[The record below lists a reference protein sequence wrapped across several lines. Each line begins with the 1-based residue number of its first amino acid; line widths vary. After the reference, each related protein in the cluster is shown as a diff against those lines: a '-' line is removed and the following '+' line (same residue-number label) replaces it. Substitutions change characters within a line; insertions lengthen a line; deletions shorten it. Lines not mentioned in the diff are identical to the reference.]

1 MTEHA
6 RELLI
11 FAPQK
16 TANQTVMRAI
26 LFLLLIFFISSSFA
40 QGVRGVILSHD
51 KKPLVNATVYNLHT
65 GAHEHSNENGFF
77 LLRDAR
83 KGDSLRITHV
93 SCAPQTIAVLTDT
106 LRIILQSAAFQ
117 LENVTITAAVRHLN
131 IISDID
137 LETNPVNSSQEL
149 LRKVPGLFIGQHA
162 GGGKAEQIFL
172 RGFDIDHGTDINIS
186 VDGMPVNMV
195 SHAHGQGYADLHF
208 LIPESI
214 GKIDFD
220 KGPYYANR
228 GNLATAGYVSFET
241 KDRLDNS
248 LVQLEAGKFNSFRT
262 LGMFNLLNDEKNA
275 AWFAADYIKTDGYF
289 DSPQNFNRINLMC
302 KYSAWLPG
310 NDKLTIAA
318 SHFKSQWNAS
328 GQIPERAVK
337 DGLIGR
343 FGAIDDTEGGNTS
356 RSNINLQFL
365 KQVDENTF
373 IRNTAYFS
381 HYDFELYSNFTFWLN
396 DPVNGDQIRQ
406 KEKRNIIGFQSELNR
421 NFYLGKTVI
430 DFQAGV
436 MLRNDDI
443 NNIELS
449 RTVNRKTTIEP
460 VMLGDIN
467 ETNLA
472 GYANAEIRTGKWV
485 FNPGLRIDHLKFDY
499 TDQLSATYKQ
509 QSQSRST
516 LSPKLNIIFN
526 QGHRLQYFLKLG
538 KGFHSNDTRVVV
550 AQQGH
555 KILPAAYGADLGF
568 MWKPLPK
575 LMLNAAAWYLYL
587 EQEFV
592 YVGDEGVVEPSG
604 KTRRQGIDLGL
615 RYQLGKYLFLN
626 GDFTYTHARA
636 TEEPKDANRI
646 PLAPIVTTAGGIS
659 FKHPSGFDASV
670 KTRYLG
676 NRPANEDNSIVA
688 KGYCITDASIHY
700 QWGKFGIGVITE
712 NIFNASWNE
721 TQFATTSR
729 LKNEPAAVEEIHFTP
744 GTPFNLRAV
753 ISYKF

>member
-1 MTEHA
+1 MA
-6 RELLI
+6 RKKPQALITRSKTKCMKQILL
-11 FAPQK
+11 FSL
-16 TANQTVMRAI
+16 I
-26 LFLLLIFFISSSFA
+26 LFTASSFA
-40 QGVRGVILSHD
+40 QGVRGFVLSHD
-51 KKPLVNATVYNLHT
+51 KKPLTNATIYNLQT

-93 SCAPQTIAVLTDT
+93 SCAPRTIFADLDT
-106 LRIILQSAAFQ
+106 LRIILQPSAFQ

-131 IISDID
+131 IISDVD
-137 LETNPVNSSQEL
+137 LQTNPVNSSQEL

-208 LIPESI
+208 LIPETI

-220 KGPYYANR
+220 KGPYYANK
-228 GNLATAGYVSFET
+228 GNFATAGYVAFET
-241 KDRLDNS
+241 KDRLDHS

-262 LGMFNLLNDEKNA
+262 LGMFNIVNNEKNA
-275 AWFAADYIKTDGYF
+275 AWFGADYIKTDGFF
-289 DSPQNFNRINLMC
+289 DSPQNFNRLNLMG

-310 NDKLTIAA
+310 NDKLSIAF
-318 SHFKSQWNAS
+318 SHFSSEWNAS

-337 DGLIGR
+337 DGSIGR

-373 IRNTAYFS
+373 VKNTAYFS
-381 HYDFELYSNFTFWLN
+381 HYDFELYSNFTFFLN
-396 DPVNGDQIRQ
+396 DDVNGDQIRQ

-421 NFYLGKTVI
+421 NFYWKKTVI
-430 DFQAGV
+430 DFQAAVG
-436 MLRNDDI
+436 LRNDAID
-443 NNIELS
+443 NIELS
-449 RTVNRKTTIEP
+449 HTVNRKTTIDR

-467 ETNLA
+467 ETNLF
-472 GYANAEIRTGKWV
+472 GYANAEIRAGKWV
-485 FNPGLRIDHLKFDY
+485 INPGIRIDHLKFDY
-499 TDQLSATYKQ
+499 TDQLSVTYKQ
-509 QSQSRST
+509 QSQSKT
-516 LSPKLNIIFN
+516 AFSPKLNFIFN
-526 QGHRLQYFLKLG
+526 QDHRLQYFLKLG
-538 KGFHSNDTRVVV
+538 KGFHGNDTRVVV
-550 AQQGH
+550 AQGGH
-555 KILPAAYGADLGF
+555 KILPAAYGADLGIL
-568 MWKPLPK
+568 WKPLPR

-604 KTRRQGIDLGL
+604 KTRRQGLDFGA

-626 GDFTYTHARA
+626 GDLTYTYARA
-636 TEEPKDANRI
+636 TEEPKGADRI
-646 PLAPIVTTAGGIS
+646 PLAPHITTAGGIS
-659 FKHPSGFDASV
+659 FKHPSGLSASL

-688 KGYCITDASIHY
+688 KGYWITDASLNF
-700 QWGKFGIGVITE
+700 QWGHFGIGIITE
-712 NIFNASWNE
+712 NIFNKEWNE

-729 LKNEPAAVEEIHFTP
+729 LKNEPAPVTEIHFTP
-744 GTPFNLRAV
+744 GTPFNLRAM

>member
-1 MTEHA
+1 MK
-6 RELLI
+6 
-11 FAPQK
+11 Q
-16 TANQTVMRAI
+16 I
-26 LFLLLIFFISSSFA
+26 LFFSLILFSASSFA
-40 QGVRGVILSHD
+40 QGVRGFVLSHD
-51 KKPLVNATVYNLHT
+51 KKPLTNATVYNLQT

-77 LLRDAR
+77 LLRGAH

-93 SCAPQTIAVLTDT
+93 SCSPLTILADQDT
-106 LRIILQSAAFQ
+106 LRIILQPSAFQ

-131 IISDID
+131 IISDAD
-137 LETNPVNSSQEL
+137 LQTNPVNSSQEL

-208 LIPESI
+208 LIPETI

-220 KGPYYANR
+220 KGPYYANK
-228 GNLATAGYVSFET
+228 GNLATAGYVAFET
-241 KDRLDNS
+241 KDRLDHS

-262 LGMFNLLNDEKNA
+262 LGMFNIVNNEKNA
-275 AWFAADYIKTDGYF
+275 AWFAADYIKTDGFF
-289 DSPQNFNRINLMC
+289 DSPQNFNRLNLMG

-310 NDKLTIAA
+310 NDKLSIAF
-318 SHFKSQWNAS
+318 SHFNSEWNAS

-337 DGLIGR
+337 DGSIGR

-356 RSNINLQFL
+356 RTNINLQFL

-373 IRNTAYFS
+373 VKNTAYFS
-381 HYDFELYSNFTFWLN
+381 HYDFELYSNFTFFLN

-421 NFYLGKTVI
+421 NFYWKKTVI
-430 DFQAGV
+430 DFQAAVG
-436 MLRNDDI
+436 LRNDAID
-443 NNIELS
+443 NIELS
-449 RTVNRKTTIEP
+449 HTVNRKTTIEP

-467 ETNLA
+467 ETNLF
-472 GYANAEIRTGKWV
+472 GYANAEIRAGKWV
-485 FNPGLRIDHLKFDY
+485 INPGIRIDHLKFDY
-499 TDQLSATYKQ
+499 TDHLSGTYKQ
-509 QSQSRST
+509 QSQSKAAF
-516 LSPKLNIIFN
+516 SPKLNFIFN
-526 QGHRLQYFLKLG
+526 QDHRLQYFLKLG

-550 AQQGH
+550 AQEGH
-555 KILPAAYGADLGF
+555 KILPAAYGADLGIL
-568 MWKPLPK
+568 WKPLPR

-604 KTRRQGIDLGL
+604 KTRRQGFDFGA

-626 GDFTYTHARA
+626 GDLTYTYARA
-636 TEEPKDANRI
+636 TEEPKGEDRI
-646 PLAPIVTTAGGIS
+646 PLAPRITTAGGIS
-659 FKHPSGFDASV
+659 FKHPSGFSASL
-670 KTRYLG
+670 KTRYLDD
-676 NRPANEDNSIVA
+676 RPANEDNSIIA
-688 KGYCITDASIHY
+688 KGYWITDASLNF
-700 QWGKFGIGVITE
+700 QWGHFGFGIITE
-712 NIFNASWNE
+712 NIFNKEWNE

-729 LKNEPAAVEEIHFTP
+729 LKNEPGPVTEIHFTP
-744 GTPFNLRAV
+744 GTPFNLRAM
-753 ISYKF
+753 ISYRF

>member
-1 MTEHA
+1 MKQVLYF
-6 RELLI
+6 LLI
-11 FAPQK
+11 LYS
-16 TANQTVMRAI
+16 AN
-26 LFLLLIFFISSSFA
+26 SFA
-40 QGVRGVILSHD
+40 QGVRGTVLSND
-51 KKPLVNATVYNLHT
+51 KKPLVNATIYNLAT

-77 LLRDAR
+77 VLRDVKR
-83 KGDSLRITHV
+83 GDSLRITHV
-93 SCAPQTIAVLTDT
+93 SCAPQTIFVDRDT
-106 LRIILQSAAFQ
+106 LRIILQHAAFQ
-117 LENVTITAAVRHLN
+117 LENVTITASVRHLN

-137 LETNPVNSSQEL
+137 LQTNPVNSSQEL

-220 KGPYYANR
+220 KGPCYANK

-248 LVQLEAGKFNSFRT
+248 LIQLEAGKFNSFRT
-262 LGMFNLLNDEKNA
+262 LGMFNLVNNEKHS
-275 AWFAADYIKTDGYF
+275 AWFATDYTKTDGFF
-289 DSPQNFNRINLMC
+289 DSPQNFNRLNLMG
-302 KYSAWLPG
+302 KYSAWLPN
-310 NDKLTIAA
+310 NDKISISF
-318 SHFKSQWNAS
+318 SHFKSNWNAS

-337 DGLIGR
+337 SGLIDR

-373 IRNTAYFS
+373 VKNTAYFS
-381 HYDFELYSNFTFWLN
+381 HYDFELYSNFTFFLN

-406 KEKRNIIGFQSELNR
+406 KEKRNIIGFTSELNR
-421 NFYLGKTVI
+421 NFYLKKTVI

-436 MLRNDDI
+436 GLRNDAID
-443 NNIELS
+443 NIELS
-449 RTVNRKTTIEP
+449 HTVNRKTTLVP

-467 ETNLA
+467 ETNLS
-472 GYANAEIRTGKWV
+472 GYANAEIRTGKWT

-499 TDQLSATYKQ
+499 TDLLATTYKQ
-509 QSQSRST
+509 QSQSKAVF
-516 LSPKLNIIFN
+516 SPKLNIIYN
-526 QGHRLQYFLKLG
+526 QNHRLQYFLKLG

-550 AQQGH
+550 AQLAH
-555 KILPAAYGADLGF
+555 KILPAAYGADLGI
-568 MWKPLPK
+568 MWKPAPR

-592 YVGDEGVVEPSG
+592 YVGDEGVVEPGG
-604 KTRRQGIDLGL
+604 KTRRQGIDAGA

-626 GDFTYTHARA
+626 GDFTYTDARA
-636 TEEPKDANRI
+636 TEEAKGEDRI
-646 PLAPIVTTAGGIS
+646 PLAPRITTAGGIS
-659 FKHPSGFDASV
+659 FKHPSGINASI

-676 NRPANEDNSIVA
+676 NRPANADNSIVA

-700 QWGKFGIGVITE
+700 QWGHFGFGIITE
-712 NIFNASWNE
+712 NIFNTKWNE

-729 LKNEPAAVEEIHFTP
+729 LKDEPEEVTEIHFTP
-744 GTPFNLRAV
+744 GTPFNIRGV

>member
-1 MTEHA
+1 M
-6 RELLI
+6 
-11 FAPQK
+11 K
-16 TANQTVMRAI
+16 KI
-26 LFLLLIFFISSSFA
+26 LFFLFILQSVHSFA
-40 QGVRGVILSHD
+40 QGVRGTIVSHD
-51 KKPLVNATVYNLHT
+51 KKPLVNATVYNIAN
-65 GAHEHSNENGFF
+65 GAHEHSNEHGFF
-77 LLRDAR
+77 VLRDAQ

-93 SCAPQTIAVLTDT
+93 SFAPQTIIVHTDT
-106 LRIILQSAAFQ
+106 LRIILQPAAFQ

-172 RGFDIDHGTDINIS
+172 RGFDIDHGTDINIA

-208 LIPESI
+208 LIPETI

-220 KGPYYANR
+220 KGPYYANK
-228 GNLATAGYVSFET
+228 GNFATAGYVSFET

-248 LVQLEAGKFNSFRT
+248 LIQLEAGKFNSART
-262 LGMFNLLNDEKNA
+262 LGMFNLVNNEKNA
-275 AWFAADYIKTDGYF
+275 AWFATDYIKTDGFF
-289 DSPQNFNRINLMC
+289 DSPQNFNRLNLMG
-302 KYSAWLPG
+302 KYSAWLPD
-310 NDKLTIAA
+310 NNKLTISA

-328 GQIPERAVK
+328 GQIPERAVQA
-337 DGLIGR
+337 GLINR
-343 FGAIDDTEGGNTS
+343 FGSIDDTEGGNTS

-365 KQVDENTF
+365 KQVDENTSVK
-373 IRNTAYFS
+373 NTAYFS

-406 KEKRNIIGFQSELNR
+406 KEKRNIIGFQSELNK
-421 NFYLGKTVI
+421 NFYLRKTVI
-430 DFQAGV
+430 DFQVGV
-436 MLRNDDI
+436 SLRNDDI

-449 RTVNRKTTIEP
+449 HTVNRKTTLEP
-460 VMLGDIN
+460 IMLGDIN

-485 FNPGLRIDHLKFDY
+485 FNPGLRLDHLKFDY
-499 TDQLSATYKQ
+499 TNQLAPTYQQ
-509 QSQSRST
+509 QSQSKST

-526 QGHRLQYFLKLG
+526 QHHKLQYFLKLG

-550 AQQGH
+550 AQEGK
-555 KILPAAYGADLGF
+555 KILPAAYGADLGI
-568 MWKPLPK
+568 MWKPLPR

-604 KTRRQGIDLGL
+604 KTRRQGIDLGA
-615 RYQLGKYLFLN
+615 RYQLGKYLFFN
-626 GDFTYTHARA
+626 GDVTYTYARA
-636 TEEPKDANRI
+636 TEEAKGEDRI
-646 PLAPIVTTAGGIS
+646 PLAPRITAAGGIS
-659 FKHPSGFDASV
+659 FKHPSGINAGV

-676 NRPANEDNSIVA
+676 DRPANEDNSIVA
-688 KGYCITDASIHY
+688 KGYCITDASVQY
-700 QWGKFGIGVITE
+700 QWKRFGFGIIAE
-712 NIFNASWNE
+712 NIFNAAWNE
-721 TQFATTSR
+721 TQFASASR
-729 LKNEPAAVEEIHFTP
+729 LKNEPEPVEEIHFTP
-744 GTPFNLRAV
+744 GTPFNVRGV